1 MSFRI
6 AGIDPAPFQHLHAL
20 SDEKLAELG
29 IERVRVDE
37 KPGAPCRI
45 SLEDAE
51 IGESVL
57 LLSYGHQPA
66 ETPYQQQGPIFIR
79 ETTRRFDATDTLP
92 PVFAPRLLSL
102 RGFNAKG
109 SMIDADVAQG
119 AVAQGTIRRFFANPD
134 VAYIHAHYTKRG
146 CFAARIDRA

>member
-6 AGIDPAPFQHLHAL
+6 AGLDPAPFAHLHAL
-20 SDEKLAELG
+20 SDRALAELG
-29 IERVRVDE
+29 VQRVRVEE

-57 LLSYGHQPA
+57 LLSHEHQPVD
-66 ETPYQQQGPIFIR
+66 TPYRQQGPIFIR
-79 ETTRRFDATDTLP
+79 ETTRRFDAIDRLP

-102 RGFNAKG
+102 RGFDAEG
-109 SMIDADVAQG
+109 AMVEADVVQG
-119 AVAQGTIRRFFANPD
+119 AAADEAIARFFANAN
-134 VAYIHAHYTKRG
+134 VAYIHAHYAKRG

>member
-6 AGIDPAPFQHLHAL
+6 AGIDPAPFRHLHAL

-57 LLSYGHQPA
+57 LLSFGHQTA
-66 ETPYQQQGPIFIR
+66 DTPYQQQGPIFIR
-79 ETTRRFDATDTLP
+79 ETTRRFEAVDRLP

-109 SMIDADVAQG
+109 SMIEADVVQG
-119 AVAQGTIRRFFANPD
+119 ASASDMIARFFANAD
-134 VAYIHAHYTKRG
+134 VVYIHAHYAKRG

>member
-6 AGIDPAPFQHLHAL
+6 TGLDPSPFAHLHAL
-20 SDEKLAELG
+20 SDQALAELG
-29 IERVRVDE
+29 VERVRVDE

-51 IGESVL
+51 VGESVL
-57 LLSYGHQPA
+57 LLSYEHQPA
-66 ETPYQQQGPIFIR
+66 ETAYRQQGPIFIR
-79 ETTRRFDATDTLP
+79 ETTRRFDGVDTLP

-102 RGFNAKG
+102 RGFNGEGA
-109 SMIDADVAQG
+109 MIEADVVQG
-119 AVAQGTIRRFFANPD
+119 AVADQLIERFFANPN
-134 VAYIHAHYTKRG
+134 VAYIHAHYAKRG